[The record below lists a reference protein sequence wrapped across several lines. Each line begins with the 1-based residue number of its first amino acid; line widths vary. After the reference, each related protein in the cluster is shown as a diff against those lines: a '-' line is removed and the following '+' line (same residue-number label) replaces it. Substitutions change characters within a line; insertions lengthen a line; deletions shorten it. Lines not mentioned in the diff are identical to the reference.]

1 MKALSF
7 KLSENPVFEDNPEFR
22 SIPEFER
29 LTERQMRYVM
39 LVDYHGSP
47 LRLMKPELRRN
58 RAAILAGYK
67 FEKDGKRLDVNA
79 RNVIGGKD
87 GSIEAARKVLAEIQ
101 YDNEWELM
109 EALNTQIEGIIEF
122 FKKPEKTMQELDK
135 SVTLM
140 TKLPAIL
147 ETKKKILEILNFR
160 DQDFVN
166 TVEITTTEDIT
177 SIPLIVEFNQ
187 DKD

>member
-7 KLSENPVFEDNPEFR
+7 KLSDNPIMEDNPEF
-22 SIPEFER
+22 SAIPEFAR
-29 LTERQMRYVM
+29 LTERQLRYVM
-39 LVDYHGSP
+39 LVDFHGSP
-47 LRLMKPELRRN
+47 LRLMKPEDRRY
-58 RAAILAGYK
+58 RAALMAGYK
-67 FEKDGKRLDVNA
+67 LEKDGKRLDVNG
-79 RNVIGGKD
+79 RNVIQGKD
-87 GSIEAARKVLAEIQ
+87 GSIEAARRVLTDIQ

-109 EALNTQIEGIIEF
+109 GALNTQIEGIIEF

-166 TVEITTTEDIT
+166 TVEAATQESSEASMIE
-177 SIPLIVEFNQ
+177 EYNQ
-187 DKD
+187 DL

>member
-1 MKALSF
+1 M
-7 KLSENPVFEDNPEFR
+7 
-22 SIPEFER
+22 
-29 LTERQMRYVM
+29 
-39 LVDYHGSP
+39 
-47 LRLMKPELRRN
+47 
-58 RAAILAGYK
+58 AGYK
-67 FEKDGKRLDVNA
+67 LEKDGKRLDING
-79 RNVIGGKD
+79 RNVVAGKD

-109 EALNTQIEGIIEF
+109 SALNTQLEGIIEF
-122 FKKPEKTMQELDK
+122 FKKPDKTTAELDK

-166 TVEITTTEDIT
+166 TVEATKTEDI
-177 SIPLIVEFNQ
+177 IDVPLIVEFNQ
-187 DKD
+187 NK

>member
-7 KLSENPVFEDNPEFR
+7 KLSDSPIMEDNPEF
-22 SIPEFER
+22 SAVPEFER
-29 LTERQMRYVM
+29 LTERQLRYVM

-47 LRLMKPELRRN
+47 LRLMKPDQRRY
-58 RAAILAGYK
+58 RAALMAGYK
-67 FEKDGKRLDVNA
+67 LEKDGKRLDVNG
-79 RNVIGGKD
+79 RNVVAGKD
-87 GSIEAARKVLAEIQ
+87 GSIEAARKVLNDIQ

-109 EALNTQIEGIIEF
+109 GALNTQLDEIVKF
-122 FKKPEKTMQELDK
+122 FKKPDKTTQELDK
-135 SVTLM
+135 SVQLM

-166 TVEITTTEDIT
+166 TVETTVNEATEASMIEDY
-177 SIPLIVEFNQ
+177 NQ
-187 DKD
+187 DL